1 MTIPVQNIYFLLC
14 YAWANLE
21 QRDSVNIDAVD
32 PHNVSDLY
40 ARVLS
45 NGVQRLIKRG
55 LDRSYTLHSE
65 ETPRLRGRIDF
76 AQSIKRQT
84 WQQGRMHC
92 EFDEL
97 SHNILHNQIIKTTIG
112 NLINTADLSRE
123 RREEL
128 VSVNRYL
135 KTIDRIHLTAAT
147 FKRVQLHRNNSH
159 YRLLLSF
166 CELIRDSLLPEKDAA
181 GRRLMKEFIENEQ
194 KMPKL
199 FENFV
204 KHFYQKEQT
213 LYRVSSKRIDWDA
226 TWVDQASK
234 DALPSMLTDVTL
246 ESPGRKII
254 IDCKFYKE
262 ALTQRWGREIIHSAN
277 LYQLFT
283 YLKNKEKDSGWENC
297 EGILLYPTVQESYD
311 FNYTLAG
318 HKVRIYTL
326 NLNQHWTKISEE
338 LKQLV
343 NDHHENKENKKTPQP
358 T

>member
-166 CELIRDSLLPEKDAA
+166 
-181 GRRLMKEFIENEQ
+181 
-194 KMPKL
+194 
-199 FENFV
+199 
-204 KHFYQKEQT
+204 
-213 LYRVSSKRIDWDA
+213 
-226 TWVDQASK
+226 
-234 DALPSMLTDVTL
+234 
-246 ESPGRKII
+246 
-254 IDCKFYKE
+254 
-262 ALTQRWGREIIHSAN
+262 
-277 LYQLFT
+277 
-283 YLKNKEKDSGWENC
+283 
-297 EGILLYPTVQESYD
+297 
-311 FNYTLAG
+311 
-318 HKVRIYTL
+318 
-326 NLNQHWTKISEE
+326 
-338 LKQLV
+338 
-343 NDHHENKENKKTPQP
+343 
-358 T
+358 

>member
-1 MTIPVQNIYFLLC
+1 
-14 YAWANLE
+14 
-21 QRDSVNIDAVD
+21 
-32 PHNVSDLY
+32 
-40 ARVLS
+40 
-45 NGVQRLIKRG
+45 
-55 LDRSYTLHSE
+55 
-65 ETPRLRGRIDF
+65 
-76 AQSIKRQT
+76 
-84 WQQGRMHC
+84 MHC

-112 NLINTADLSRE
+112 NLINTAGLSRE

-181 GRRLMKEFIENEQ
+181 GRRLMKEFIEDEQ

-204 KHFYQKEQT
+204 KHFYQKEQIH
-213 LYRVSSKRIDWDA
+213 YRVSSKRIDWDA
-226 TWVDQASK
+226 TCADQASA
-234 DALPSMLTDVTL
+234 DALPGMLTDVTL
-246 ESPGRKII
+246 ESPERNII

-262 ALTQRWGREIIHSAN
+262 ALTQRWGKQTVHSAN
-277 LYQLFT
+277 LYQLFS

-343 NDHHENKENKKTPQP
+343 HDHHDNKENKKTPQP